1 MSQQQNVE
9 KKTEKEKSR
18 SAFGGRRVRAWL
30 YTMGREDPTEPRFPT
45 CRPQLP
51 PCARRG
57 MTTTTLQTTP
67 HPGKEAGL
75 RLQPIRTRKPQVSN
89 LWGGRGSAGGG
100 RGVVGEG
107 RRPWE
112 ARTCGVRRR
121 GEAAG
126 VRLPRR
132 RLCTLAAAESCCPMP
147 LLPRAG
153 PGLPPRKTSP
163 LCLSSP
169 SKGTVTNNNNST

>member
-1 MSQQQNVE
+1 MCVWKTLSLYHQNGAI
-9 KKTEKEKSR
+9 KKR
-18 SAFGGRRVRAWL
+18 
-30 YTMGREDPTEPRFPT
+30 GREREGGEERERIWRKADESVAIHNGTRGSN
-45 CRPQLP
+45 RARLP
-51 PCARRG
+51 HLSTPPPPSARRG

-67 HPGKEAGL
+67 LPGKEAGL

-132 RLCTLAAAESCCPMP
+132 RFCTLAAAESCCPVP

-153 PGLPPRKTSP
+153 PGLPPRDRKS
-163 LCLSSP
+163 
-169 SKGTVTNNNNST
+169 VV